1 MQIRLAEDVLSLE
14 AREMRVRGEEDVV
27 KAADQRIVLV
37 RAVVPVDA
45 AQLLGESALR
55 HVVEHVE
62 RGLRRPAEEHRA
74 GDMAL

>member
-27 KAADQRIVLV
+27 KAADQRIVRV

-45 AQLLGESALR
+45 AQLLGESAPKVFQYLTWANGT
-55 HVVEHVE
+55 VP
-62 RGLRRPAEEHRA
+62 RGAPV
-74 GDMAL
+74 MIMPS